1 VYFSYLSGVI
11 KSDARVKLG
20 KLDPTR
26 REYSNFRPKGLSENV
41 AIAKA
46 LHLIMII
53 IWSQLVNTA

>member
-11 KSDARVKLG
+11 KLEARVNLG

-26 REYSNFRPKGLSENV
+26 REYSNFRPEGLPENV
-41 AIAKA
+41 ATTIA
-46 LHLIMII
+46 LHLIMIM